1 MKKTIALAAIACAA
15 MQMQAQD
22 IANGMRFGAE
32 FGIGTQVELNVRGEY
47 AFNKYLSWD
56 VLTAKYAHELDDP
69 NANKIG
75 IKTGLR
81 GYSPVLFS
89 NVRAL
94 MAIDLGYTGS
104 TWEESDWN
112 SAFGM
117 DLTVGLNVYK
127 GLYFGY
133 GFSFDRYKHGKD
145 KDHTFRIGYL
155 FESARQHVPRLPM
168 PSPPTAIHRNRKCS
182 DVPPPGLFSFPH
194 STTIFPVFM
203 EPTIK
208 IMPEHRTASKKISL
222 FLRRILSEI
231 L

>member
-1 MKKTIALAAIACAA
+1 M
-15 MQMQAQD
+15 
-22 IANGMRFGAE
+22 
-32 FGIGTQVELNVRGEY
+32 
-47 AFNKYLSWD
+47 
-56 VLTAKYAHELDDP
+56 LTAKYAHELDDP

-155 FESARQHVPRLPM
+155 F
-168 PSPPTAIHRNRKCS
+168 
-182 DVPPPGLFSFPH
+182 
-194 STTIFPVFM
+194 
-203 EPTIK
+203 
-208 IMPEHRTASKKISL
+208 
-222 FLRRILSEI
+222 
-231 L
+231 